1 MLSNLRFSFSSF
13 CVFLAFSAQ
22 SSWRP
27 IVKTLNLKVWT
38 LPLIFLHDS
47 TLFVIDM
54 HQKRS
59 ISLVSTQ
66 FYHFHFHP
74 LAGLNCYPHLIS
86 CHKESDVALV
96 LLHIWVANH
105 MGYSRRVGRGKTEFY
120 LRRASRRCHDL
131 STGNMHFWKWSEWV
145 AKCYTNIVCCKGMW
159 ELYFECK
166 KQFKRP
172 ISLFSLCAEE
182 SSLLKRP
189 IFDGNSRNENAF
201 FSMFPTNMT

>member
-1 MLSNLRFSFSSF
+1 MSGRQLSHGTTLYRSYIFKNWSNLRFSFPSF
-13 CVFLAFSAQ
+13 GVFLSFLAQ

-54 HQKRS
+54 HKKRS

-86 CHKESDVALV
+86 CLMHHNRRLLPHVEV
-96 LLHIWVANH
+96 LFDA
-105 MGYSRRVGRGKTEFY
+105 MGKTSRCSNKLLFIILNFYSRKNHNVGQIP
-120 LRRASRRCHDL
+120 
-131 STGNMHFWKWSEWV
+131 N
-145 AKCYTNIVCCKGMW
+145 
-159 ELYFECK
+159 
-166 KQFKRP
+166 
-172 ISLFSLCAEE
+172 FS
-182 SSLLKRP
+182 
-189 IFDGNSRNENAF
+189 
-201 FSMFPTNMT
+201 